1 MGKFHPHK
9 SCNYCREKGHWKA
22 DCPVLEKKV
31 RREVKSP
38 KSAAFE
44 ASVPS
49 NDENCVQEKLSS
61 NCLSVFSPSITDGY
75 MSLVGSNEEIP
86 IRILRDTGAID
97 LFILESILPFSLQS
111 DTGDSILV
119 RGMGMSTLTVPLHMV
134 KLSSGLVN
142 GEIVVGVRPALP
154 VEGVHLILG
163 NELAGER
170 VWADIPVSP
179 IVSSGNVF
187 QQTLANVDPICVTTR
202 AMTRNKKEI
211 IDHPKM
217 ILNKMC
223 SSLPIPDLSAVFF
236 PVSADVLGGEQRSDL
251 SLAELFDI
259 AVQDDDVSNV
269 ARGYFVQDGML
280 LRKWVPHGDDIVGD
294 PVFEVVVP
302 TKFRKTVLEVAH
314 DHSGH
319 SGVRKPY
326 DHILRYFFWPRIKCD
341 ISAYVKQCH
350 TCQLTSKPNQKI
362 TTAPLHPIPAIGEAF
377 EHLIID
383 CVGPLPSSK
392 LGSKYLLTV
401 MCINTRYPAAY
412 PLRTITSR
420 SIVKALSQFMSIF
433 GVPKIIQSDQGT
445 NLTSHLFQQVLKQLR
460 VKHHLSTTY
469 HAQSQGALGE
479 VPPIF
484 KVSFT
489 GILCTV

>member
-1 MGKFHPHK
+1 M
-9 SCNYCREKGHWKA
+9 
-22 DCPVLEKKV
+22 
-31 RREVKSP
+31 
-38 KSAAFE
+38 
-44 ASVPS
+44 
-49 NDENCVQEKLSS
+49 
-61 NCLSVFSPSITDGY
+61 
-75 MSLVGSNEEIP
+75 
-86 IRILRDTGAID
+86 
-97 LFILESILPFSLQS
+97 
-111 DTGDSILV
+111 
-119 RGMGMSTLTVPLHMV
+119 
-134 KLSSGLVN
+134 
-142 GEIVVGVRPALP
+142 
-154 VEGVHLILG
+154 
-163 NELAGER
+163 
-170 VWADIPVSP
+170 
-179 IVSSGNVF
+179 
-187 QQTLANVDPICVTTR
+187 
-202 AMTRNKKEI
+202 
-211 IDHPKM
+211 
-217 ILNKMC
+217 
-223 SSLPIPDLSAVFF
+223 
-236 PVSADVLGGEQRSDL
+236 
-251 SLAELFDI
+251 
-259 AVQDDDVSNV
+259 
-269 ARGYFVQDGML
+269 
-280 LRKWVPHGDDIVGD
+280 
-294 PVFEVVVP
+294 
-302 TKFRKTVLEVAH
+302 LEVAH

-326 DHILRYFFWPRIKCD
+326 DCILRYFFWPRIKCD

-362 TTAPLHPIPAIGEAF
+362 TAAPLHPIPAIGEAF
-377 EHLIID
+377 EYLIID

>member
-1 MGKFHPHK
+1 MK
-9 SCNYCREKGHWKA
+9 RGHWKA

-211 IDHPKM
+211 IV
-217 ILNKMC
+217 
-223 SSLPIPDLSAVFF
+223 SSQND
-236 PVSADVLGGEQRSDL
+236 
-251 SLAELFDI
+251 
-259 AVQDDDVSNV
+259 
-269 ARGYFVQDGML
+269 
-280 LRKWVPHGDDIVGD
+280 
-294 PVFEVVVP
+294 
-302 TKFRKTVLEVAH
+302 
-314 DHSGH
+314 
-319 SGVRKPY
+319 
-326 DHILRYFFWPRIKCD
+326 
-341 ISAYVKQCH
+341 
-350 TCQLTSKPNQKI
+350 
-362 TTAPLHPIPAIGEAF
+362 
-377 EHLIID
+377 
-383 CVGPLPSSK
+383 
-392 LGSKYLLTV
+392 
-401 MCINTRYPAAY
+401 
-412 PLRTITSR
+412 
-420 SIVKALSQFMSIF
+420 
-433 GVPKIIQSDQGT
+433 
-445 NLTSHLFQQVLKQLR
+445 LKQN
-460 VKHHLSTTY
+460 V
-469 HAQSQGALGE
+469 
-479 VPPIF
+479 
-484 KVSFT
+484 
-489 GILCTV
+489 